1 MFAYNDAYGNSGIPN
16 LNVDFATYSE
26 LAEAGTLAGDV
37 LGGTAPERVK
47 AYVDYLTK
55 NVNLVESRLANLPES
70 QRPSVVHIPSFPPL
84 TVDGG
89 GSAAGGLWIN
99 TAGGRSEFS
108 NQKGTYITVSAEEL
122 LQRDP
127 DVLVIQAPREDASG
141 QSVVAELAKQLPVWN
156 ELKAVKNNCVY
167 LNPRGMYPWE
177 RSTPEQALQVLWAAK
192 TLHPDPFGDI
202 AMQAEARNFYKE
214 FFNDNVTDTELNEI
228 FQVNP

>member
-1 MFAYNDAYGNSGIPN
+1 MAQG
-16 LNVDFATYSE
+16 V
-26 LAEAGTLAGDV
+26 TLAGDV
-37 LGGTAPERVK
+37 LGGTAPERAK
-47 AYVDYLTK
+47 AYVDYLNN
-55 NVNLVESRLANLPES
+55 NVNLVQSRLANLPES

-89 GSAAGGLWIN
+89 GSTQGGLWIN

-108 NQKGTYITVSAEEL
+108 DQEGTYITVSAEEL
-122 LQRDP
+122 LERNP

-141 QSVVAELAKQLPVWN
+141 QSVVAALAEQLPVWN
-156 ELKAVKNNCVY
+156 ELKAVQNNRVY

-192 TLHPDPFGDI
+192 TLHPDLFADI
-202 AMQAEARNFYKE
+202 DMRAEARNFYNE
-214 FFNDNVTDTELNEI
+214 FFNYSPTDADLDEI